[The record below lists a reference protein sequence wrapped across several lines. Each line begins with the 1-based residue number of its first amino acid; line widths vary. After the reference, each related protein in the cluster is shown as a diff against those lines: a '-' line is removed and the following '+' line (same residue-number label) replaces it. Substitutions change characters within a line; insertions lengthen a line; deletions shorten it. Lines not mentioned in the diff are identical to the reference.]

1 MIKKLFY
8 VEQSKNVQIKKFA
21 KKLVRNTLKFY
32 YKYYIILLNKKS
44 WITEEGILV
53 IGLKEFLLNQN
64 SLDL

>member
-1 MIKKLFY
+1 MTL
-8 VEQSKNVQIKKFA
+8 SKINY
-21 KKLVRNTLKFY
+21 KLVRNTLKFY